1 LHAKGNGR
9 VLTLLSAELKQ
20 LSQRRVMECSGVVAV
35 VPRLKYESDLLAP
48 KQCYDVPAKK
58 NNVTMSSFLF
68 CPRTVKYLIIREFIT
83 KALFY
88 WPS

>member
-58 NNVTMSSFLF
+58 KQCYDEFFSFLSEN
-68 CPRTVKYLIIREFIT
+68 R
-83 KALFY
+83 
-88 WPS
+88 